1 MKMEE
6 NKESLQPQD
15 AAGQEVTDTKATSSS
30 AKDGDLLKYSVSHP
44 RYS

>member
-1 MKMEE
+1 MEE
-6 NKESLQPQD
+6 NKETLEPQELG
-15 AAGQEVTDTKATSSS
+15 GQNVTDTKVTSSS